1 MTHLAQNSCFWEY
14 VGLEN
19 PKEWIQSIY
28 SATQSTDLEKVA
40 LTIFNQQN
48 RLELVYLPKI

>member
-40 LTIFNQQN
+40 LIIFNQQN